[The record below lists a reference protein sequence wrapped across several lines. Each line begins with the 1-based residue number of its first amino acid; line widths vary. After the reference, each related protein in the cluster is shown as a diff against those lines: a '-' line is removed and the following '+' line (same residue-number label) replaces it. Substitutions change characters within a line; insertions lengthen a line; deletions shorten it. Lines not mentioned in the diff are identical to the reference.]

1 MHEMNVYSVG
11 DGASGILSGQVSRMP
26 SALPQVPRYLVVHT
40 VFWSSMHQW
49 LSMKRS
55 SQLAVPHEE
64 NSRSVVLTARSC
76 SVHTLAFDLKCKQL
90 AGKATP
96 AHTRPYRRVLYA
108 PPRHK
113 VPSSADK
120 TFPCPSR
127 ELHSRPSVAPLS
139 RREQI
144 TSADYTRLG

>member
-1 MHEMNVYSVG
+1 MFNLLRNYKSNEGSSKRV
-11 DGASGILSGQVSRMP
+11 
-26 SALPQVPRYLVVHT
+26 LVV
-40 VFWSSMHQW
+40 
-49 LSMKRS
+49 
-55 SQLAVPHEE
+55 
-64 NSRSVVLTARSC
+64 VVTKKMRLPEA
-76 SVHTLAFDLKCKQL
+76 
-90 AGKATP
+90 P
-96 AHTRPYRRVLYA
+96 PP